1 MFQNKQHS
9 LSPQLE
15 PCKGKDQPSS
25 SQTLNT
31 SSTSLKEVQKSPIQF
46 EMPKDAP
53 KSVKVVLLAV
63 RLYEPSHTFRIAM
76 DPEILDSDQYL
87 FISPEDVIHLG
98 TMTEIG
104 APCITFWIR

>member
-25 SQTLNT
+25 SQTLST

-53 KSVKVVLLAV
+53 KSVKAVLLAV